1 MDAVTGIVDVIK
13 KAFSWGLEKAESE
26 GLLNQSEGINYDE
39 IVAQLNIA
47 KSGVERIKLKMSLP
61 PGIRRSQ
68 ALRRRHQQPQD
79 T

>member
-47 KSGVERIKLKMSLP
+47 KSEVERIKLKM
-61 PGIRRSQ
+61 SQ

>member
-47 KSGVERIKLKMSLP
+47 KSE
-61 PGIRRSQ
+61 
-68 ALRRRHQQPQD
+68 D
-79 T
+79 